1 MPSPFVIE
9 AGKFIKQQKMTIA
22 FAESATA
29 GRLAA
34 EFSLTENSGDILIGG
49 LVCYD
54 ACIKE
59 DILGIEKSFL
69 EEYTPESAEVT
80 KAMAVQ
86 LRAFIK
92 SDIQI
97 AVTGLTTPGGSETV
111 QKPVGTIFIHILIGE
126 SSIALRKVFEGSPEQ
141 IVMQA
146 IDLIEKTITA
156 ELKQRSV

>member
-1 MPSPFVIE
+1 
-9 AGKFIKQQKMTIA
+9 MTIA

-34 EFSLTENSGDILIGG
+34 EFSLTENSGKILIGG

-59 DILGIEKSFL
+59 DVLGIEKSFV

-80 KAMAVQ
+80 KAMATG
-86 LRAFIK
+86 LRDFIT
-92 SDIQI
+92 SDIQV
-97 AVTGLTTPGGSETV
+97 AVTGLTTPGGSETS

-126 SSIALRKVFEGSPEQ
+126 SSIALRKVFVGSPEQ
-141 IVMQA
+141 IVLQA
-146 IDLIEKTITA
+146 IDLTARSIIE
-156 ELKQRSV
+156 ELKQLPV